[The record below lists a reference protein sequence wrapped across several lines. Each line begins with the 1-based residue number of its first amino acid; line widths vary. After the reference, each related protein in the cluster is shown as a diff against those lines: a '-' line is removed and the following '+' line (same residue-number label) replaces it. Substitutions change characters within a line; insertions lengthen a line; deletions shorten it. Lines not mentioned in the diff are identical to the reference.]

1 MMKTYPAIAILE
13 FEHIAT
19 GIYVTDAMV
28 KQSPI
33 SILKAGT
40 VHNGKFLIMV
50 GGSVASVDEAYQKG
64 RSLYPDELLDHVILP
79 DVHPELHDG
88 ILGKNGQARPEAI
101 GIIETRT
108 VSCAVQ
114 STDRAL
120 KETDVDLVVIRLADD
135 LGGKAFSIFTGDLHE
150 VEAAVE
156 AARNNA
162 THPEFWIKDMIIP
175 IIHDE
180 VARHLNLSTY
190 FHGSEP
196 LALKDGEI

>member
-1 MMKTYPAIAILE
+1 MKTYPAIAILE
-13 FEHIAT
+13 FKHIAT

-50 GGSVASVDEAYQKG
+50 GGSVASVEEAYHKG
-64 RSLYPDELLDHVILP
+64 RSLFPEELIDHVILP
-79 DVHPELHDG
+79 DVHPDLHDG
-88 ILGKNGQARPEAI
+88 ILGKTGEAGAEAI
-101 GIIETRT
+101 GIIETQT

-120 KETDVDLVVIRLADD
+120 KETDVDLAVIRLADD
-135 LGGKAFSIFTGDLHE
+135 LGGKAFSIFSGDLYE

-156 AARNNA
+156 AAKQNA
-162 THPEFWIKDMIIP
+162 TH
-175 IIHDE
+175 
-180 VARHLNLSTY
+180 
-190 FHGSEP
+190 
-196 LALKDGEI
+196 